1 MPSNRGGGRTA
12 ARNPAPAGS
21 SAARGGQPAQERE
34 LRVQGRRT
42 MQRLLDAGRAV
53 FEKQGF
59 HAARVDDIVK
69 AAKTSHGTFYL
80 YFANKEDLFK
90 ALALDAMA
98 AMESLGTQ
106 LGPVTPDE
114 AGREALRSWV
124 GNFVDIY
131 AAHGSVIRAW
141 TDREFAARDLGRRAR
156 DSLLELSGALS
167 QRIDEARGLGDQ
179 ALIEGVA
186 CLSMLERFNYFQQ
199 SQQVRFSRDDTI
211 DTLTRAIFEG
221 FFVPDG
227 RAARR
232 RSRAG

>member
-1 MPSNRGGGRTA
+1 MPRNQGGSRKTAVKRSPATTA
-12 ARNPAPAGS
+12 ARL
-21 SAARGGQPAQERE
+21 GGQPAQERE
-34 LRVQGRRT
+34 LRVQGRKT

-80 YFANKEDLFK
+80 YFANKEDLFR

-98 AMESLGTQ
+98 AMETLGTQ
-106 LGPVTPDE
+106 LGPVTADA
-114 AGREALRSWV
+114 AGRSELRIWV

-131 AAHGSVIRAW
+131 TAHGSVIRAW

-156 DSLLELSGALS
+156 DSLLALSGALS
-167 QRIDEARGLGDQ
+167 KRIDEARDLGDA

-186 CLSMLERFNYFQQ
+186 CLSMLERFNYFQA
-199 SQQVRFSRDDTI
+199 SQQIQFSREDTI
-211 DTLTRAIFEG
+211 DVLTRAVFEG
-221 FFVPDG
+221 FFVPDSS
-227 RAARR
+227 AARR
-232 RSRAG
+232 RARAG

>member
-1 MPSNRGGGRTA
+1 MPSNRGGGRVS
-12 ARNPAPAGS
+12 ARKPAPTAS
-21 SAARGGQPAQERE
+21 SAVRGGQPAQERE
-34 LRVQGRRT
+34 LRVQGRKT
-42 MQRLLDAGRAV
+42 MQRLLDAGRTV

-106 LGPVTPDE
+106 LGPVTPDAE
-114 AGREALRSWV
+114 GRETLRAWV

-131 AAHGSVIRAW
+131 SAHGSVIRAW

-167 QRIDEARGLGDQ
+167 QRIDEARSLGDQ
-179 ALIEGVA
+179 SLIEGVA

-199 SQQVRFSRDDTI
+199 SQQVRFSREDTI
-211 DTLTRAIFEG
+211 DTLTRAMFEG

-227 RAARR
+227 RVARR

>member
-1 MPSNRGGGRTA
+1 MPSNRANGRTA
-12 ARNPAPAGS
+12 GRSPVAAETA
-21 SAARGGQPAQERE
+21 AARGGQPAQERE
-34 LRVQGRRT
+34 LRVQGRKT
-42 MQRLLDAGRAV
+42 MQRLLDAGRVV

-98 AMESLGTQ
+98 AMETLGTQ
-106 LGPVTPDE
+106 LGPITPDE
-114 AGREALRSWV
+114 RGRAALRHWV
-124 GNFVDIY
+124 GSFVDTY

-141 TDREFAARDLGRRAR
+141 TDREFAARDLGVRAR
-156 DSLLELSGALS
+156 DSLLALSGALS

-199 SQQVRFSRDDTI
+199 SQQVRFPREDTI
-211 DTLTRAIFEG
+211 DTLTRAVFEG
-221 FFVPDG
+221 FFIPDG

-232 RSRAG
+232 RSRAV